1 MANVRAEILSASRSR
16 TGWQAHSPSHRV
28 SDKKPIVESIKM
40 SFEEKKKSDP
50 IAIDAKGS
58 LRERKLG
65 TKVSAIANIF
75 QSMSP
80 PPNNKFSPTM
90 EQKNNSANKGEL
102 ILASKANHQQQQS
115 QAVSNHQKPLPP
127 QTKPI
132 KLTDELS
139 QKKKIIL
146 SNENHN
152 SSNGIEKK
160 DLQAK
165 SSPSSSPRIST
176 SLMKDRT
183 ASIPSQ
189 PTTVSNQLAATK
201 INRTESRVNRFN
213 DARAVFEKLQTEPS
227 SPKEVV
233 PNGNEIR
240 QVFVPETSPTTKVN
254 RLKSAIEPGVIQVP
268 DNVKSATLCSDASPQ
283 FKKPEKPAP
292 RAREPTAPG
301 RNVQA
306 TPPKLPPKSSHI
318 KSLACRTESLDS
330 YKLNGTIER
339 KTCAVKRTSSLS
351 AKEELLDKIVGDIT
365 HGKKMEDLPDLS
377 SCDTSGIPDTFD
389 FDECFQGV
397 ELMTEEEAEKLLS
410 RSSWPDLLKE
420 QVDTATN
427 LKDVH
432 SKVEKNAEKQM
443 MAPGNSAPTKSS
455 VPVTKPEP
463 EEFDDVCD
471 EEENVPHETSVTMD
485 DIEYRIF
492 PDGHYYCEGHPLP
505 NESSDE
511 DDTVTMFLCPVP
523 AKKKSKVKFSGNPIR
538 TYSTH
543 AVEDY
548 DRRNDEV
555 DPVAASAEYE
565 LEKRIEKMDV
575 FPVELEKGSDGL
587 GLSIIGMGVGA
598 DAGIEK
604 LGIFVKTITENGSA
618 QKDGR

>member
-50 IAIDAKGS
+50 IAIDPKGS

-90 EQKNNSANKGEL
+90 EQKNNSTNKAEL
-102 ILASKANHQQQQS
+102 IITSKANLQPQQQT
-115 QAVSNHQKPLPP
+115 QAVSNLQKPLPP
-127 QTKPI
+127 QSKPI
-132 KLTDELS
+132 KLTDELTP
-139 QKKKIIL
+139 KKNKIIL

-160 DLQAK
+160 DFQVK
-165 SSPSSSPRIST
+165 SSPSSSPRIT
-176 SLMKDRT
+176 TKDRATIPPKPT
-183 ASIPSQ
+183 A
-189 PTTVSNQLAATK
+189 VSNQVAVTK

-213 DARAVFEKLQTEPS
+213 DARAVFEKLQTEPT
-227 SPKEVV
+227 SPREVV
-233 PNGNEIR
+233 TNGNEMR
-240 QVFVPETSPTTKVN
+240 QVVLPETSPPSKVN
-254 RLKSAIEPGVIQVP
+254 RLKAAIEPEVTRVP
-268 DNVKSATLCSDASPQ
+268 DTVRSAAVGSSASPQ
-283 FKKPEKPAP
+283 FKKPEHPAP
-292 RAREPTAPG
+292 RAREPTAPS
-301 RNVQA
+301 RNVQP

-318 KSLACRTESLDS
+318 KSLASRTESLDS

-339 KTCAVKRTSSLS
+339 KTCVVKRTSSLS

-365 HGKKMEDLPDLS
+365 HGKKMEDMLDLN

-427 LKDVH
+427 LKEVH
-432 SKVEKNAEKQM
+432 SKVEKNTEKQM
-443 MAPGNSAPTKSS
+443 IVLENPTLAKSPVSAS
-455 VPVTKPEP
+455 KPDP
-463 EEFDDVCD
+463 EEFDEVCD
-471 EEENVPHETSVTMD
+471 GDENDPHETSVTLD
-485 DIEYRIF
+485 DVEYRVF
-492 PDGHYYCEGHPLP
+492 SDGHYYCDGHPLP

-523 AKKKSKVKFSGNPIR
+523 AKKKSKVKFSANPIR

>member
-50 IAIDAKGS
+50 IAIDLKGS

-90 EQKNNSANKGEL
+90 EQKNNPTNKAEL
-102 ILASKANHQQQQS
+102 IITSKTNHQQQQS
-115 QAVSNHQKPLPP
+115 QAVQKPLPP

-132 KLTDELS
+132 KLTDELTTP
-139 QKKKIIL
+139 KKKML

-160 DLQAK
+160 DVQVK
-165 SSPSSSPRIST
+165 SSPSSSPRITASHF
-176 SLMKDRT
+176 SSKDRM
-183 ASIPSQ
+183 ASIPPK

-233 PNGNEIR
+233 TNGNEVMR
-240 QVFVPETSPTTKVN
+240 QVVLPETSPPSKVN
-254 RLKSAIEPGVIQVP
+254 RLKAAIDPEISRVP
-268 DNVKSATLCSDASPQ
+268 ENVRSATVGSNASPQ
-283 FKKPEKPAP
+283 FKKPENPAP
-292 RAREPTAPG
+292 RAREPTAPS
-301 RNVQA
+301 RNVQP

-318 KSLACRTESLDS
+318 KSLASRTESLDS

-339 KTCAVKRTSSLS
+339 KTCPVKRTSSLS

-365 HGKKMEDLPDLS
+365 SHGKKMEDLPDLS

-427 LKDVH
+427 LKEVH
-432 SKVEKNAEKQM
+432 SKVEKNTVKQM
-443 MAPGNSAPTKSS
+443 MVPDNKSAF
-455 VPVTKPEP
+455 KPEA
-463 EEFDDVCD
+463 EEFDEVCE
-471 EEENVPHETSVTMD
+471 EEENVPHETSVTLD
-485 DIEYRIF
+485 DIEYRVF

-523 AKKKSKVKFSGNPIR
+523 AKKKSKVKFSINPIR